1 MFTVLS
7 GPLIEGVAQF
17 LEFGA
22 GRVFEFVGRSRSMR
36 FTAFEFFGGLF
47 GFFLGHGID
56 DFHFKFVRQG
66 SFGKCGLPPSIVF
79 LEADVSLADNFPF
92 MTEPAT
98 RQADS
103 LPPELV
109 AQIDETVTHYPVS
122 ARSASL
128 PLLHLWQNHFGYIDE
143 SGIDWIARRLGLE
156 PINILELVTF
166 YPWFRQTAPG
176 RTTIRV
182 CRTLSCA
189 MAGSHKVRE
198 ALCRAA
204 GVNGEAEHGHDV
216 TSPDGRYTIE
226 FVECLAS
233 CGTAPVALVG
243 DRLHEQIG
251 VEEAPALLGATD
263 ETYRKT
269 LRAAH
274 PREQRLILKN
284 VGREDYDTSLDC
296 YLRHGGY
303 ESLKKA
309 LQMEPAAIT
318 AEVKASNLR
327 GRGGAAFPTGVKWGF
342 IKRDDGK
349 PHYLVVN
356 GDESEPGTFKD
367 RYILHEDPHQLLEG
381 MMIAA
386 WALNVNLSYIYIRC
400 EFPEAARLVEKAI
413 AEAKAAGYVGKNVL
427 GSGFDCDIYVHQ
439 GAGAYICGEETSLLE
454 SLEGKRP
461 YPRIK
466 PPYFPAVF
474 GLYNCPTIV
483 NNVESLCHVK
493 HIISM
498 GAEAF
503 SRLGSPGDGGTRTL
517 CVSGDVQNPGYY
529 ELGCGRITIGQLIND
544 ICGGLRPGRKL
555 KAIIPGGSSAKVL
568 KAGEKYTIKR
578 RTAEGTEETAEVD
591 LLDLVLDASTLAAAG
606 SMIGSAGV
614 MILDDSRDML
624 WVLNNI
630 NDFYAHESCGQ
641 CTPCREGSLWMS
653 KVTTRM
659 LHGDVKTTDAKQLV
673 GIADNIAGRT
683 VCAFGEACA
692 WPTQSFVAK
701 FPEAFE
707 PRTAGTTNGSNGH

>member
-1 MFTVLS
+1 M
-7 GPLIEGVAQF
+7 
-17 LEFGA
+17 
-22 GRVFEFVGRSRSMR
+22 
-36 FTAFEFFGGLF
+36 TA
-47 GFFLGHGID
+47 
-56 DFHFKFVRQG
+56 
-66 SFGKCGLPPSIVF
+66 PS
-79 LEADVSLADNFPF
+79 
-92 MTEPAT
+92 
-98 RQADS
+98 RQADNIPQG
-103 LPPELV
+103 LLAAV
-109 AQIDETVTHYPVS
+109 DEAVTHYPVS
-122 ARSASL
+122 KRSASL
-128 PLLHLWQNHFGYIDE
+128 PLLHLWQNHFGWIDD
-143 SGIDWIARRLGLE
+143 SGVDWIARRLELE

-176 RTTIRV
+176 KKIIRV

-189 MAGSHKVRE
+189 MAGSYELHKN
-198 ALCRAA
+198 LCRAA
-204 GVNGEAEHGHDV
+204 GCDTNHDDHAHEV
-216 TSPDGRYTIE
+216 TAPDGSCTIE

-233 CGTAPVALVG
+233 CGSAPVALVG
-243 DRLHEQIG
+243 DDLHERI
-251 VEEAPALLGATD
+251 VPDDAAALLGR
-263 ETYRKT
+263 ETGKGKT
-269 LRAAH
+269 IRAPHPAERRLVLRH
-274 PREQRLILKN
+274 
-284 VGREDYDTSLDC
+284 VGREDYDASIDC
-296 YLRHGGY
+296 YLRNGGY

-309 LQMEPAAIT
+309 LGMKPDEIVN
-318 AEVKASNLR
+318 EVKASGLR
-327 GRGGAAFPTGVKWGF
+327 GRGGAGFPCGVKWSF
-342 IKRDDGK
+342 IKREDGK

-386 WALNVNLSYIYIRC
+386 WALNVHLSYIYIRC
-400 EFPEAARLVEKAI
+400 EFPEAARIVTKAI
-413 AEAKAAGYVGKNVL
+413 AEARERGFIGKNVL

-466 PPYFPAVF
+466 PPFFPAVF

-483 NNVESLCHVK
+483 NNVETLCHVK
-493 HIISM
+493 HIIAM
-498 GAEAF
+498 GSAEF
-503 SRLGSPGDGGTRTL
+503 SKLGSPGDGGTRTL
-517 CVSGDVQNPGYY
+517 GVSGDVRNPGFY
-529 ELGCGRITIGQLIND
+529 ELGCGQVTVGQLIEL
-544 ICGGLRPGRKL
+544 CGGMKPGRKL

-568 KAGEKYTIKR
+568 KAGEKFKMKR
-578 RTAEGTEETAEVD
+578 KGPDGAEMTVEVD
-591 LLDLVLDASTLAAAG
+591 LMDVVMDANSLAAAG

-659 LHGDVKTTDAKQLV
+659 LHGDIKPTDAKQLV

-692 WPTQSFVAK
+692 WPTQSFVGK
-701 FPEAFE
+701 FREEFE
-707 PRTAGTTNGSNGH
+707 PRGAGTNGNGANGH